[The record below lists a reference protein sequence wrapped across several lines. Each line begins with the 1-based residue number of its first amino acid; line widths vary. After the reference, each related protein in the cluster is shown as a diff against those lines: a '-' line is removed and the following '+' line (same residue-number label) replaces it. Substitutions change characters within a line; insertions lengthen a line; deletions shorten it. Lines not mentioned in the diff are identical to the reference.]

1 MILMIITIIPIIGG
15 TESDKTIPKKRAK
28 DL

>member
-1 MILMIITIIPIIGG
+1 MILMIITIIPIIGC